1 MGRNSTQRAV
11 LIAGPTA
18 CGKSGLA
25 LRIAEQDDGVII
37 NTDSM
42 QIYSVLDVLTA
53 RPQAEDLK
61 RAAHYL
67 YGYVEPGR
75 PFSTG
80 AWLSD
85 VRELIGKADLAGKM
99 LIFVGGTGLYFR
111 ALSGGLS
118 DMPEIPDQVRQR
130 WRYRLAE
137 EGASKLHRVLR
148 ANDPQA
154 AMVIK
159 PADGQRIVRALEV
172 VEVSGRSILHWQSV
186 RGSPAID
193 ARYADKYIIEPD
205 RTELDEVIAARIDRM
220 LEAGAL
226 REVEALLTLELDN
239 SLPAMKAIGVREFRQ
254 VLEGSLSLNEAKDLV
269 RIATRQYAKRQS
281 TWFRNQCGD
290 DWRRIPADFE
300 TY

>member
-1 MGRNSTQRAV
+1 MNSKQRAV

-25 LRIAEQDDGVII
+25 LRIAEREGGVII

-53 RPQAEDLK
+53 RPQAEELK
-61 RAAHYL
+61 RAPHFL
-67 YGYVEPGR
+67 YGYVDPGQ
-75 PFSTG
+75 PYSTG

-85 VRELIGKADLAGKM
+85 VRELTGKAGLSGKT

-111 ALSGGLS
+111 ALLGGLS
-118 DMPEIPDQVRQR
+118 QMPEIPDPVRQR

-148 ANDPQA
+148 ASDPEA
-154 AMVIK
+154 AMTIK

-172 VEVSGRSILHWQSV
+172 IEVSGRSILHWQSV
-186 RGSPAID
+186 KGSPAID
-193 ARYADKYIIEPD
+193 AQYADKYVIEPD
-205 RTELDEVIAARIDRM
+205 RTELDRVIAARLDRM

-226 REVEALLTLELDN
+226 QEVKALLALELDE

-254 VLEGSLSLNEAKDLV
+254 VLEGSLSLDKAKELV

-300 TY
+300 TI